1 MNGINAGRCKNPI
14 CKGNG
19 NCAVC
24 PKRMAGQSNSDSFE
38 AVAEYTVSVK
48 EDTAV
53 CYAAKV
59 GPAGDADMV
68 HNAEYAIAIDLG
80 TTTLVFALADKIS
93 GQVVHTIT
101 MLNSQRKYGA
111 DVLSR
116 IQASVEGKKDE
127 LRASIQNDLCG
138 GIERLLKECRTT
150 AKIVSESNQQTINIE
165 HIVISGNT
173 TMVHLLMG
181 YDCSSLGVYP
191 FTPVNT
197 ETIIGTAEEILGY
210 RQQDNVIKVT
220 VLPGISAFVG
230 GDIVSGLYALG
241 FAENDKPCLFVD
253 LGTNGEIVLGNADRM
268 LTTSVAA
275 GPAFEGGNISCGTGS
290 IAGAICSVE
299 IDVNN
304 MSYGDDTDKKDMP
317 FTIKVKTIQDA
328 NPCGICG
335 TGIIEAIAE
344 LVKCGISDETGLLAD
359 EYFDDGFLLVDSSE
373 DDGANCQCIEKDA
386 SVFEKKR
393 IRITGQDIRQFQL
406 AKAAVRTGIEILMK
420 EYGITAKDVDKV
432 YISGGFGYYLDV
444 AKAAATGMLPK
455 GLAIKAS
462 AVGNTSLAGAVKYIH
477 DSNACALM
485 QEIVDRCEGI
495 TLANDSNFTIL
506 FTENTF
512 LGE

>member
-14 CKGNG
+14 CGGNG
-19 NCAVC
+19 NCMVC
-24 PKRMAGQSNSDSFE
+24 PKRMAGQSNSDAFE
-38 AVAEYTVSVK
+38 AVAEYAVSVT
-48 EDTAV
+48 EGTAICSEQKADRIDKADFV
-53 CYAAKV
+53 QNKRYAV
-59 GPAGDADMV
+59 
-68 HNAEYAIAIDLG
+68 AIDLG
-80 TTTLVFALADKIS
+80 TTTLAFVLADQTS

-101 MLNSQRKYGA
+101 MLNSQRGYGA

-150 AKIVSESNQQTINIE
+150 EKIVSESNQQTINIE

-181 YDCSSLGVYP
+181 YDCSSLGLYP

-210 RQQDNVIKVT
+210 RQKDNVIKVT

-230 GDIVSGLYALG
+230 GDIVSGLFALG

-290 IAGAICSVE
+290 VPGAICAVQINETGVSD
-299 IDVNN
+299 IRI
-304 MSYGDDTDKKDMP
+304 K
-317 FTIKVKTIQDA
+317 TIKDA
-328 NPCGICG
+328 MPCGICG
-335 TGIIEAIAE
+335 TGIIETIAE
-344 LVKCGISDETGLLAD
+344 LYKCGLVDETGLLAD
-359 EYFDDGFLLVDSSE
+359 EYFDNGFILVKAKEGGMDE
-373 DDGANCQCIEKDA
+373 NKPHHPI
-386 SVFEKKR
+386 V
-393 IRITGQDIRQFQL
+393 ITQQDIRQFQL

-420 EYGITAKDVDKV
+420 EYGITADDIDKV
-432 YISGGFGYYLDV
+432 YIAGGFGYHLDV
-444 AKAAATGMLPK
+444 TKAASI
-455 GLAIKAS
+455 GLIPPELNDKTT
-462 AVGNTSLAGAVKYIH
+462 AVGNTSLAGAVKYMT
-477 DSNACALM
+477 DSNAA
-485 QEIVDRCEGI
+485 QAIEKIKNASEDI
-495 TLANDSNFTIL
+495 ILANDDDFQEHYL
-506 FTENTF
+506 KNTC
-512 LGE
+512 LG